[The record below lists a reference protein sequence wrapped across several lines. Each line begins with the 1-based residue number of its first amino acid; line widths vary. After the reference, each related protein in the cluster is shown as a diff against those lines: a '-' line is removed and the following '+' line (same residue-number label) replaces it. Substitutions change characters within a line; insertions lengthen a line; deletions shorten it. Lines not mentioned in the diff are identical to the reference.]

1 MIFKIFRE
9 NDKRTIFVNN
19 ISYDSTEERIKS
31 VFESFGQILDV
42 RIIYDKETKKPK
54 GYCYVEFME
63 EESVGSVMQNKNN
76 FVVDGRK
83 VMVKTSQSV
92 AKIREKLKYVAHIT
106 NLPFS
111 ISEEKLKEF
120 LSKNDVDKIIDCLIT
135 KDETGNSKG
144 FGFVE
149 FEDEESLKKA
159 LLLTGKIIRGRP
171 VTIKMST
178 RNITRN
184 NKRKASLEIED
195 LKSEIK
201 IGKKQKLDEIKT
213 SEPEEV
219 KKELGLS
226 NKDFR
231 KFLK

>member
-1 MIFKIFRE
+1 
-9 NDKRTIFVNN
+9 
-19 ISYDSTEERIKS
+19 
-31 VFESFGQILDV
+31 V

-54 GYCYVEFME
+54 GYCYVEFAE

-76 FVVDGRK
+76 FVVDGRR

-92 AKIREKLKYVAHIT
+92 AKIRENLKYVAHVT

-120 LSKNDVDKIIDCLIT
+120 FTKNEVDKIIDCLIT
-135 KDETGNSKG
+135 KDENGNSKG

-184 NKRKASLEIED
+184 NKRKASGDLEG
-195 LKSEIK
+195 EIK
-201 IGKKQKLDEIKT
+201 IGKKQKLDESKI
-213 SEPEEV
+213 SEE
-219 KKELGLS
+219 
-226 NKDFR
+226 
-231 KFLK
+231 

>member
-1 MIFKIFRE
+1 
-9 NDKRTIFVNN
+9 
-19 ISYDSTEERIKS
+19 
-31 VFESFGQILDV
+31 V

-54 GYCYVEFME
+54 GYCYVEFAE

-76 FVVDGRK
+76 FVVDGRR

-92 AKIREKLKYVAHIT
+92 AKIRENLKYVAHVT

-120 LSKNDVDKIIDCLIT
+120 FIKNEVDKIIDCLIT
-135 KDETGNSKG
+135 KDENGNSKG

-184 NKRKASLEIED
+184 NKRKASGD
-195 LKSEIK
+195 LGGEMK
-201 IGKKQKLDEIKT
+201 IGKKQKVDESKI
-213 SEPEEV
+213 SEEV
-219 KKELGLS
+219 KSEEKKSGLS